1 MTQPNIVYLHSH
13 DTGRFIQ
20 PYGHAV
26 ATPNLQRLA
35 EDGVLFR
42 QAFCAAPTC
51 SPSRAALLTGQS
63 AHSSGMLGLAHR
75 GFSLNDYSQHLIH
88 TLHAVGYTSVLGGM
102 QHVAAHAETIGY
114 QQILTTLSSQ
124 VADVSPAVKG
134 FLAGSPMQP
143 FFLDVGFF
151 ETHREFPDSTPE
163 DDARYTQPAPGLP
176 DTADTRADMAAY
188 HASARILDDGVGT
201 VLAALDE
208 HGLADNTLI
217 ISTTDHGI
225 AFPGHKCNLTDRG
238 IGVSLIL
245 RGPGDLRGGKVIDGM
260 VSHID
265 IFPSICDL
273 LGIERPSWLQGE
285 SILPLIGGEVDEVNE
300 AIFAEVTYHAAYEP
314 QRAVR
319 TPRYK
324 YIRRYGDHRTP
335 VLPNVDDSPSKD
347 IWLSHGWADHKIDQ
361 EQLYDLVF
369 DPAERQNLATDP
381 GHAAVL
387 ADLRVRLATWMQETN
402 DPLLQG
408 VVPAPCGAKVN
419 DASGLSPR
427 EEPREVDDGRQTTD
441 DRSA

>member
-26 ATPNLQRLA
+26 PTPNLQRLA
-35 EDGVLFR
+35 EGGVLFR

-63 AHSSGMLGLAHR
+63 PHSSGMLGLAHR
-75 GFSLNDYSQHLIH
+75 GFSLNDNSQHLIH
-88 TLHAVGYTSVLGGM
+88 TLHAAGYTSVLGGM

-114 QQILTTLSSQ
+114 QHILATQSSQ
-124 VADVSPAVKG
+124 VADVVPAVKG
-134 FLAGSPMQP
+134 FLAGSPTQP

-151 ETHREFPDSTPE
+151 ETHREFPDATPQ
-163 DDARYTQPAPGLP
+163 DDTRYVQPAPGLP
-176 DTADTRADMAAY
+176 DTPATRADMAAY
-188 HASARILDDGVGT
+188 HASARILDDGVGA

-208 HGLADNTLI
+208 HGLAENTLV

-225 AFPGHKCNLTDRG
+225 AFPGHKCNLTDSG

-265 IFPSICDL
+265 IFPTICDL
-273 LGIERPSWLQGE
+273 LGIERPSWLQGQ
-285 SILPLIGGEVDEVNE
+285 SILPLIHGTADEVNE

-324 YIRRYGDHRTP
+324 YIRRYGDRRAP

-347 IWLSHGWADHKIDQ
+347 TWLSHGWADHELAE

-369 DPAERQNLATDP
+369 DPAEHDNLAADP
-381 GHAAVL
+381 THAAVL
-387 ADLRVRLATWMQETN
+387 ADLRVRLAAWMQETN

-408 VVPAPCGAKVN
+408 PVPAPRGAKVN
-419 DASGLSPR
+419 DAAGRSPR
-427 EEPREVDDGRQTTD
+427 EEPREIFD
-441 DRSA
+441 